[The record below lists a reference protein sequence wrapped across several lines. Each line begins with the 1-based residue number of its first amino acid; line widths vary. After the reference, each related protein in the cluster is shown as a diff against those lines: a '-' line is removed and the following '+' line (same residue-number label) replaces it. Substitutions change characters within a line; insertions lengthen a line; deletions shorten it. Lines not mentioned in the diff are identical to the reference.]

1 MFSAKC
7 RISVQ
12 SPTRAFSSVVQ
23 RLRSPALYKP
33 AFKLCT
39 NTLRPPFSAHFSSVK
54 IQLPEYK
61 WIDDTENLEKYT
73 KGGYHPLQIG
83 DILHHR
89 YEVVDK
95 LGYGGWST
103 VWLAH
108 DPLEKQYVA
117 VKIGIADSLSHEV
130 KTLRALATPTAGQ
143 ACEPIPRVLD
153 EFRIQGPNGSHPCY
167 TTPVALCNLREC
179 SFSRL
184 FRLDVAR
191 TLAYELTLAVA
202 LVHSRGYVHG
212 GTLQVSFVLSLTKRI
227 SRLLVLMMYFSDIHP
242 RNVLVRA
249 PQSLNEL
256 SIQQFRDEYGQP
268 DLYPVERT
276 DGHALPPGV
285 PSTAVVPLYM
295 GKTADEFTLAD
306 AHLLLSDFGESFSPA
321 SQVRLGQDCHTP
333 VDFRPPEARFEP
345 NSPLSFSVDIWSLA
359 TAIWDTL
366 GMQAL
371 FSSAFYSERQV
382 MCQIV
387 DTLGLMP
394 ASWLANWEDRRD
406 FFDDQGV
413 PTAGRYVWPKLAQAF
428 GERVR
433 KFRRD
438 DDMGVFSP
446 EETEAILEMMAQM
459 LNFDQKSDRP

>member
-12 SPTRAFSSVVQ
+12 SHTRAFSSVVQ
-23 RLRSPALYKP
+23 SLRSPALYEP

-61 WIDDTENLEKYT
+61 WIDGAENLEKYT
-73 KGGYHPLQIG
+73 KGGYHPVQIG

-95 LGYGGWST
+95 LGFGGWST
-103 VWLAH
+103 VWLSH
-108 DPLEKQYVA
+108 DLLEKEYVA
-117 VKIGIADSLSHEV
+117 VKIGIADSLPHEV
-130 KTLRALATPTAGQ
+130 TTLRALATPTAVQ
-143 ACEPIPRVLD
+143 ACEPIPLVLD
-153 EFRIQGPNGSHPCY
+153 EFRIQGPNGSHPCC

-212 GTLQVSFVLSLTKRI
+212 
-227 SRLLVLMMYFSDIHP
+227 DIHL

-249 PQSLNEL
+249 PQSLNKL

-276 DGHALPPGV
+276 DGHALPPCV

-306 AHLLLSDFGESFSPA
+306 AHLLLSDFGVSFSPA

-345 NSPLSFSVDIWSLA
+345 NSPLSFSVDVWSLS
-359 TAIWDTL
+359 TAIWDIL
-366 GMQAL
+366 GMRAL

-387 DTLGLMP
+387 DTLGPMP
-394 ASWLANWEDRRD
+394 ASWLANWEDRTD

-413 PTAGRYVWPKLAQAF
+413 PAAGRYVWPKLAQAF
-428 GERVR
+428 EERVQ

-459 LNFDQKSDRP
+459 LKFRPEERPTVEQVLESRWMVSWALPDYRRGQVKS